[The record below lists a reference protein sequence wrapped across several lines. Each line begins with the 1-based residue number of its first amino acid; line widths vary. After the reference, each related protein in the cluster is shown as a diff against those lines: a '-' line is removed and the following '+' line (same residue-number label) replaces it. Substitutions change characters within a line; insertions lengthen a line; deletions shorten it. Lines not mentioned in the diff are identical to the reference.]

1 MNEIDLQRVDLNLLV
16 VFDTLMG
23 TRSVSQAAQQLSR
36 TQSAV
41 SHALERLRQQL
52 NEPLLVRQGGE
63 MVPSPFAL
71 RLHAQLQPLLKQLA
85 QSLAPPEDFV
95 PSSTQRRFTL
105 AMRDFLAGLFP
116 DLLHLMQARAPQAQ
130 LEWLLVPDD
139 VFVALLAGDLD
150 VFIGPTPLA
159 NMPAGIAMQPCGG
172 LQWSCFARSDH
183 PALAQWGQD
192 AWSHWPHLM
201 VGVSDAAR
209 STVAIAARE
218 AGCTRHVQSRV
229 PLFSAVAPALANSN
243 LIATLPRAVMHGS
256 LTHWGLVELPT
267 PFPIEPIGHAMYWAR
282 RLEGDAG
289 LAWFRAQVQ
298 EALGPFVDVAATDAI
313 HGKR

>member
-1 MNEIDLQRVDLNLLV
+1 MNEIDLKKLDLNLLV

-23 TRSVSQAAQQLSR
+23 TRSVSRAAHQLSR
-36 TQSAV
+36 TQSAI

-95 PSSTQRRFTL
+95 PSSTQRRFTVT
-105 AMRDFLAGLFP
+105 MRDFLAGMFP
-116 DLLHLMQARAPQAQ
+116 DLVHLMRVRAPKAQ

-139 VFVALLAGDLD
+139 VFAALLVGELD

-159 NMPAGIAMQPCGG
+159 NMPAGIATQACGV
-172 LQWSCFARSDH
+172 LHWSCFARSDH
-183 PALAQWGQD
+183 PALAHWGQD
-192 AWSHWPHLM
+192 AWSRWPHLM
-201 VGVSDAAR
+201 VGVGDAIRSNVANAAR
-209 STVAIAARE
+209 Q
-218 AGCTRHVQSRV
+218 AGCTRQVQSRV
-229 PLFSAVAPALANSN
+229 PLFSAVAPALANSD

-256 LTHWGLVELPT
+256 LAHWGLVELPT
-267 PFPIEPIGHAMYWAR
+267 PFPIEPIGHAIYWAR

-289 LAWFRAQVQ
+289 LVWFRAQVQ
-298 EALGPFVDVAATDAI
+298 AALEPFVDVAVKAPAYM
-313 HGKR
+313 

>member
-1 MNEIDLQRVDLNLLV
+1 MNKIDLKMLDLNLLV

-23 TRSVSQAAQQLSR
+23 TRSVSKAAQQLNR
-36 TQSAV
+36 TQSAI

-52 NEPLLVRQGGE
+52 GEPLLVRQGSD

-71 RLHAQLQPLLKQLA
+71 HVHAQLQPLLKQLA

-105 AMRDFLAGLFP
+105 AMRDFLVGLFP
-116 DLLHLMQARAPQAQ
+116 DLLHLMQTRAPQAQ

-139 VFVALLAGDLD
+139 AFVALLAGDLD

-159 NMPAGIAMQPCGG
+159 NMPTGIAMQACGG

-192 AWSHWPHLM
+192 AWSRWPHLI
-201 VGVSDAAR
+201 VGVGDATRSD
-209 STVAIAARE
+209 VAIAAAE
-218 AGCTRHVQSRV
+218 AGCTRQVQTRV
-229 PLFSAVAPALANSN
+229 PLFSAVAPALANSD
-243 LIATLPRAVMHGS
+243 LIATLPRAVMRGS
-256 LTHWGLVELPT
+256 LAQWGLVELPT
-267 PFPIEPIGHAMYWAR
+267 PFPIAPIGHALYWAK

-298 EALGPFVDVAATDAI
+298 EALAPFVDVAAKVDT
-313 HGKR
+313 